1 MSSKIIAVDF
11 DGTCVTHKYPEV
23 GADIGAAEVLRAL
36 VNEGHKIIL
45 WTMRDHRLH
54 GDVDGSQVDQISTT
68 HDCLQEAVNWFKQND
83 IPLWGINENPE
94 QSWSDS
100 NKAYADLYIDDAALG
115 CPLAG
120 GHVDWKSVAT
130 NLMSLKLLP
139 VSVVSEL
146 FNSLEWLKKTV
157 YGTEN

>member
-11 DGTCVTHKYPEV
+11 DGTCVTHEYPEV
-23 GADIGAAEVLRAL
+23 GVDIGAAEVLRAL

-54 GDVDGSQVDQISTT
+54 WDVDGSQVDQIPTAR
-68 HDCLQEAVNWFKQND
+68 DYLQEAVDWFRQNN
-83 IPLWGINENPE
+83 IALWGINENPE

-100 NKAYADLYIDDAALG
+100 NKVHADLYIDDAALG
-115 CPLAG
+115 CPLTG
-120 GHVDWKSVAT
+120 GHVDWKTVASD
-130 NLMSLKLLP
+130 LMSLKLLP

-146 FNSLEWLKKTV
+146 FNSPEWLKKTG
-157 YGTEN
+157 YGTGN